1 MWAPIGGYGTRM
13 AILNMPSQLR
23 KHRMLEQYITQNP
36 GKAICYSGYREG
48 QDPRQRIYPGYVE
61 IRADLLILAK
71 SWSVIRLYDPS
82 QLAETTL
89 KVIRDEKLDMKVM
102 LGADLAAEVSNPN
115 CPWGA
120 EFSDKTLFA
129 NRQTNS
135 ANIDRMIALANRYAD
150 IVIAVSIG
158 NEASV
163 EWTDHLVPVDKLVAY
178 ARRVKRAVP
187 QPVTFCD
194 NYVPWTT
201 KLAPLAAEL
210 DFISVHTY
218 PVWENVALD
227 HALAYTQQNYRSVV
241 DHYPNQPVVITE
253 AGWPTASNGRG
264 IEPRNASAEAQ
275 AQYCQQ
281 LLAWTEEE
289 KILAFVFEAFDEP
302 WKGSPDPLEPEK
314 HWGLFYLDRTPKP
327 AMQNILERERTRAPG
342 VT

>member
-1 MWAPIGGYGTRM
+1 MWALIGGYGTRM

-36 GKAICYSGYREG
+36 GKAICYSGYRAS
-48 QDPRQRIYPGYVE
+48 QDPRQGIYPSREE
-61 IRADLLILAK
+61 IREDLLILAPC
-71 SWSVIRLYDPS
+71 WPVIRLYDSS
-82 QLAETTL
+82 QHAETTL
-89 KVIRDEKLDMKVM
+89 SVIRDEGLDLKVM
-102 LGADLAAEVSNPN
+102 LGTDLAAEISNPN

-120 EFSDKTLFA
+120 EYSDKTLSA

-135 ANIDRMIALANRYAD
+135 ANLDRMIALANLYDD
-150 IVIAVSIG
+150 IVFAVSIG

-187 QPVTFCD
+187 QPITFCE
-194 NYVPWTT
+194 NYVPWTS
-201 KLAPLAAEL
+201 KLPPLAAEL

-227 HALAYTQQNYRSVV
+227 NALEYTKQNYRSVV
-241 DHYPNQPVVITE
+241 AHYPNQPVVITE

-264 IEPRNASAEAQ
+264 IEPRNASVEAQ

-281 LLAWTEEE
+281 LLEWSLEE

-327 AMQNILERERTRAPG
+327 AMQTIMGKRS
-342 VT
+342 